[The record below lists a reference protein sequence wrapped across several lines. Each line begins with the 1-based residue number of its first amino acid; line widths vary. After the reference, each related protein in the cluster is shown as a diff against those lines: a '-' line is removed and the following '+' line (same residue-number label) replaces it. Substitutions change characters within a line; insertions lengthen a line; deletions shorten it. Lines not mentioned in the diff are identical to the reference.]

1 MKKITS
7 AIKFWQSCMVLSS
20 ICVLNTPGYGQ
31 WSLTGNAGTNSST
44 NFVGTT
50 DNVALKFRTKNTIR
64 MTISSG
70 GKVGIGNSSPGYRL
84 DVKGGSINTDSLYRI
99 SGVQVLN
106 RDASNNIE
114 IGSGSAKVGI
124 GTTAPDARLTLANTS
139 IGGISTAGTF
149 QIGPSNAYNLV
160 MDNNEVQVRNNGSAG
175 TLFLQYWGGNVDV
188 CASGGMATFNGPVVV
203 TSSDLTVGG
212 RVGINSAP
220 AYDWHVSSVDYSAGY
235 VASPYNG
242 GTVLNVIANG
252 TTAGT
257 WGLYSYATTLG
268 YAAYFSG
275 NIYCSGSYLPSD
287 ERLKENI
294 QPLQNALDR
303 VMKLDVKTYNFKSG
317 LEKMNL
323 PMEKQYGFLA
333 QNLET
338 VFPELVKL
346 NPAKKEQPLEFKAV
360 NYLGMIPVLT
370 EAVQEQQKQLEAKDK
385 AIAHLQNQL
394 NELQQCVQS
403 LCDHSALKSSTSA
416 SASESIKLFQN
427 QPNPFNQSTL
437 IRYELSAEQSNGIIV
452 IRDLSGNSIKSIAV
466 HKAGKGQVLVNA
478 NELVPGTY
486 TYSLEAD
493 GESVD
498 TKLMVITR

>member
-1 MKKITS
+1 MKKITMIVKFCQRCIFLS
-7 AIKFWQSCMVLSS
+7 A

-44 NFVGTT
+44 NFIGTT
-50 DNVALKFRTKNTIR
+50 DNVALKFRTKNSVR

-70 GKVGIGNSSPGYRL
+70 GKVGIGNTSPVFKL

-99 SGVQVLN
+99 SGVQVLK
-106 RDASNNIE
+106 RDSSNQIE

-124 GTTAPDARLTLANTS
+124 GTAAPDARLTLANTS
-139 IGGISTAGTF
+139 LVGIGTVGTF

-160 MDNNEVQVRNNGSAG
+160 MDNNEMQTRYNGTAS
-175 TLFLQYWGGNVDV
+175 TLYLQYWGGDVDA
-188 CASGGMATFNGPVVV
+188 CGSGGTATFHGPVVV
-203 TSSDLTVGG
+203 AASDLTVGS
-212 RVGINSAP
+212 RVGIGTAP
-220 AYDWHVSSVDYSAGY
+220 AYDLHVNSTDYSAGY

-242 GTVLNVIANG
+242 GTVFNVIANG

-275 NIYCSGSYLPSD
+275 NIFCSGSYLPSD

-294 QPLQNALDR
+294 QPLQNALDK
-303 VMKLDVKTYNFKSG
+303 VMMLEVKTYNFKSG

-323 PMEKQYGFLA
+323 PSERQYGFLA

-338 VFPELVKL
+338 VFPELIKL

-370 EAVQEQQKQLEAKDK
+370 EAMQEQQKQLEAKDK
-385 AIAHLQNQL
+385 AITQLQKQL
-394 NELQQCVQS
+394 NELQQCVES
-403 LCDHSALKSSTSA
+403 LCNNPSLKSSLSFV
-416 SASESIKLFQN
+416 SSENKLMQN
-427 QPNPFNQSTL
+427 QPNPFNQKTL
-437 IRYELSAEQSNGIIV
+437 IRYELSSGQSKGVIV
-452 IRDLSGNSIKSIAV
+452 IRDLSGNLVKSMAV
-466 HKAGKGQVLVNA
+466 NQTGKGQVSVNA
-478 NELVPGTY
+478 NELAQGTY
-486 TYSLEAD
+486 TYSLEIA
-493 GESVD
+493 GESID
-498 TKLMVITR
+498 TKLMVITK